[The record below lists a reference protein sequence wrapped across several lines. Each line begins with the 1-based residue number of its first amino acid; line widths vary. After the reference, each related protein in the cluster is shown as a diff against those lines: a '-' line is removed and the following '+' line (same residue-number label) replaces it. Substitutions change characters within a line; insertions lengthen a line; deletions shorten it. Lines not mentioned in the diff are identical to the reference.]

1 MIPGTAL
8 RTIKAAHT
16 IIWAFFVLMIG
27 AIWGLAWEADF
38 AAAAGAIAVVLV
50 EVAVLGLN
58 HGQCPFGRVVARYT
72 DDRSA
77 NFDIY
82 LPVWLASR
90 TKLIFGTLYG
100 GAILFTALRWVLVA
114 R

>member
-1 MIPGTAL
+1 MLGA
-8 RTIKAAHT
+8 IKTVHT
-16 IIWAFFVLMIG
+16 IIWAFFVFLIG
-27 AIWGLAWEADF
+27 AIWWFALHANF
-38 AAAAGAIAVVLV
+38 AAASWAIGIVLL

-58 HGQCPFGRVVARYT
+58 HGQCPLGTVVARCT

-82 LPVWLASR
+82 LPAWLAAR
-90 TKLIFGTLYG
+90 TKSIFGTLYG
-100 GAILFTALRWVLVA
+100 AAILFTIVLWLGGV